1 MKKYFIIIF
10 FLSFYFQN
18 SLLAIDFGN
27 YLAGESALI
36 NKDNKAAIHYFEN
49 SINLNKLDT
58 KYDHD
63 IAEKLCTL
71 YLLEGDINNCILL
84 GKKIEKNITSNSIES
99 TNILMALVIG
109 DIKKKN
115 INSALNRLKKIK
127 KTSYERFS
135 VPIIEAWLIAQ
146 EKKNLNKAKKKLDE
160 LEKDYVING
169 LRNLNLA
176 LLHEFFNKNDEALIY
191 YQKTLNAFTQP
202 SYRLV
207 EISANAFERNGNF
220 EKAKDI
226 YIKFLSNSNDN
237 LLIENSLKRIEK
249 KEVPSKLIINLN
261 DVIAELFSTIAST
274 FNSDFTNNFSIIY
287 SHFSLYLKKD
297 FEVAQLYLA
306 ELLESDKRFLDAN
319 NLYKNI
325 KPSSNF
331 YWHAKLKKARNL
343 ELLGE
348 NENSILILK
357 KMSNEK
363 KDRYDALKLLGD
375 IYRNYDKYNEAIK
388 VYNEGVS
395 RIKQIEVTHWE
406 LLYSRGIAYER
417 NNEWNL
423 AEKDFLKILE
433 LMPDQPD
440 VLNYLGYSWI
450 EQNINLNQAKK
461 FILKAADIRP
471 MDPYIIDSL
480 GWAYF
485 NLKEYDKAVK
495 ELERAINLKPTDPII
510 NDHLGDAY
518 LEVNREL
525 EAIYQWKK
533 AIDFKPEND
542 LEKKIEK
549 KIKKYD
555 NNQLNLL

>member
-10 FLSFYFQN
+10 FLSFYFHK

-146 EKKNLNKAKKKLDE
+146 EKKNLNKAKKKLNE

-191 YQKTLNAFTQP
+191 YQKSINAFTQP

-542 LEKKIEK
+542 LEKKIK
-549 KIKKYD
+549 NKIKKYD